1 MTLEPFES
9 LIASGFSP
17 KRHDVQVINGCLV
30 TPMAESPWRAAIC
43 DAIRLAIEAF
53 LLATRHIRSEKECE
67 SPRGPA
73 CRVQTSSCAAARG
86 TT

>member
-17 KRHDVQVINGCLV
+17 KRHDVRLIDGCLV
-30 TPMAESPWRAAIC
+30 TRMAEFPWRAAIC
-43 DAIRLAIEAF
+43 GAIRLAIEAF
-53 LLATRHIRSEKECE
+53 LLATGHIRGEKECG

-73 CRVQTSSCAAARG
+73 CRVQTSSCAASRG